1 MIHPIYRFILPLI
14 SAHLA
19 GDFLFKPDDNAEK
32 DSHPRVLIQR
42 AAIVGLL
49 SWMLLGTIQAWSV
62 GLLVFILHAIVD
74 YTTWKRSSDGLR
86 AFLLNQLTHVFMIV
100 VISYVI
106 DSDDLLLFENYWA
119 ELWDKAFYAGNL
131 LFSGA
136 VLNVSVGGVVVG
148 YKVRPFLDQLD
159 KTGKDEGKEGIHADR
174 NIQSRGFKEGG
185 RTIGYLERALIYA
198 LVLVNQP
205 AGIGFLIAAKSVFR
219 FGEINVSSN
228 RMEAEYILIGTLYSF
243 LYGIVVSYIIS
254 NLLAH
259 IGFVW

>member
-1 MIHPIYRFILPLI
+1 MNYPIYELIIPLV

-19 GDFLFKPDDNAEK
+19 GDFLIQSDYDVENKF
-32 DSHPRVLIQR
+32 HFQVLIKHSL
-42 AAIVGLL
+42 IIGLL
-49 SWMLLGTIQAWSV
+49 SWILLGTTQAWSV
-62 GLLVFILHAIVD
+62 GLLVFVLHALID
-74 YTTWKRSSDGLR
+74 YIKSKRSSDGLR
-86 AFLLNQLTHVFMIV
+86 AFLLDQLAHGFAIV
-100 VISYVI
+100 LISYVI
-106 DSDDLLLFENYWA
+106 DSRDLLPFTNYWYGLFGEA
-119 ELWDKAFYAGNL
+119 YYAGNL

-136 VLNVSVGGVVVG
+136 VLCVSVGGIFVG
-148 YKVRPFLDQLD
+148 FKVKPFLDQINKID
-159 KTGKDEGKEGIHADR
+159 KDGDEESIKEEQ
-174 NIQSRGFKEGG
+174 NKKTRGFEEGG